1 MDTVTMDTVPS
12 SCFCYVHAGKTYEL
26 CKEGR
31 DGLRC
36 HVVSER
42 NPSGQTMTFDRV
54 WGLLLTAAA
63 DRRTGDIDYKL
74 KVIYGGGVH
83 REGLHASEGL
93 RNEYLAAP
101 MSSAKMQ
108 TRLQT
113 RLVCSVP
120 ADRLQS
126 FIAGLEAWAVRFN
139 MQLVHDLQ
147 PY

>member
-1 MDTVTMDTVPS
+1 MS
-12 SCFCYVHAGKTYEL
+12 SCFRYVNADKTYEL

-36 HVVSER
+36 HFSSDS

-54 WGLLLTAAA
+54 WGLLLTAAG
-63 DRRTGDIDYKL
+63 DRRTGDIDYML

-83 REGLHASEGL
+83 RDGP

-108 TRLQT
+108 TRF
-113 RLVCSVP
+113 VYSVP

-126 FIAGLEAWAVRFN
+126 FIAGLEAWAIRFN
-139 MQLVHDLQ
+139 MQLVHDIQ
-147 PY
+147 PV